1 MTVHKLSAGDGYKYY
16 TSSIATGDMSRSAK
30 EELGD
35 YYLADGNPPGIWEG
49 RGSHLLGLVHG
60 SEVTES
66 QMKALFGE
74 GLHPDAEALIA
85 AGKTVE
91 EVQLGRKMH
100 TFASL
105 TVKVQGAI
113 QHGYSEHSR
122 RGGKPPTPAQK
133 KAIKTSVGGR
143 LFREEHHRDATG
155 EELTKWIDTHLASK
169 QQTVS
174 GYDLTFSPPKSVSLM
189 WALADKDTRVQIE
202 KIHTQSISKAMDYVQ
217 EHAGYT
223 RKGANG
229 VRQEKIIDGLVY
241 SRFRHYDS
249 RTGDPQL
256 HDHVTVANRVFAQ
269 DSLTGKKAWSTLD
282 ARELYQHN
290 VAASE
295 VYNVSVMELAVERLG
310 VGITERTVTGNR
322 PVVEIAGVPVEAIEA
337 GSSRGSSIREMTETL
352 VEKFIDEHGYAP
364 TAKQKIALAQKATLE
379 TRSSKEHQTLSGMLS
394 MWEEKFSALGV
405 PTGHDLLTHVQ
416 ERKDEWVDQVKE
428 NTLLAFVDDPSDLN
442 IAHEAAEVIRTL
454 GENQSVWGAHHI
466 HAETSRR
473 LKTRLAG
480 KTVPTDIHQQVVAE
494 ALNKSVSL
502 TPQACPTN
510 LPELQQAQIS
520 VDGSLQGRDVY
531 TRAGAGLFTSET
543 VLAAEAS
550 ILSAANTVT
559 TSPATLERFEQV
571 RARLETA
578 TGYAFDPGQVR
589 MAEAFVLNERLLS
602 TGIGPAGTGKTTTQK
617 LVTAVM
623 ADTGSHVIGLAP
635 SAAAAAVLSQELATT
650 SPVMAETIDSFVG
663 AYRRGSGQENY
674 PVKAGDLIL
683 VDEAGM
689 ASTPLLAGVLAIAEE
704 HGARV
709 AFLGDDAQLAAVGA
723 GGVLRLLA
731 QQTETVNLEDLHRF
745 RNLDGTVNEAEA
757 AATLALREPPTHGLV
772 DEPFTYYQDKGDLV
786 GGATENMAE
795 AAYTGWQKDIN
806 TGLDAIMMAYDNQT
820 VTSLNARAQA
830 YRAMNGHLDTTAGT
844 VLSDG
849 LLGHVGDRIV
859 TRKNRR
865 RLTFNKGKD
874 FVRNGASW
882 TITGFTAEGGIK
894 AKHLTSGGTVTL
906 PADYVAQRVQ
916 LGYAATIHR
925 TQGIT
930 ADTAHAIFSSS
941 MNRSLAYV
949 GASRGKFSNKIY
961 TALSEGERLKDVLA
975 SIAGNYER
983 NITAHE
989 AAVTA
994 RAAHRSLPERVGAY
1008 NDLHAEATTRY
1019 YTAATRNLLGAD
1031 ALILTGDKNFT
1042 AIAQALE
1049 AAARQGIN
1057 TDTLILAAAGPILTD
1072 LATTKTSTPP
1082 ARGVKVGDL
1091 VTAVKNDL
1099 TTPATVPAP
1108 AAVIEDPAG
1117 LFRHRIK
1124 AITGRW
1130 VTDRARATPLGNVS
1144 DEHLKKLAMISQ
1156 SRVGETRIATG
1167 LYRKNLLLA
1176 EEKARANHNRPG
1188 QNNAGHNR
1196 PGQGEVPVRR
1206 VWKNM
1211 GEAHWSM
1218 RMHGHYSDTELTTRL
1233 QQALMNADAA
1243 PQTADGH
1250 SVRVKQSWVAR
1261 TLLEEKVL
1269 RVRMGP
1275 EHRAVEDHERGP
1287 GTGTA
1292 KYGDMF
1298 SRTGH
1303 TAVHQANVS
1312 IDKRITA
1319 EQIRRQRYTKTTH
1332 PDGAQ
1337 HGDGVAHKDGTPPPW
1352 LVPDPGTRYAD
1363 PAWKQELRERY
1374 EGIQDELVR
1383 RGAEIA
1389 ANPPPWAA
1397 HLGPVPSTE
1406 IQVTE
1411 GVLAG
1416 DRGPQNRWLV
1426 TAAAVDTYRALHN
1439 VPAHETEP
1447 VPAKHTSEE
1456 AEHIRAEIVSLH
1468 KYSQQTTIEP
1478 ATPDELVTRAD
1489 TEELATRITE
1499 TPTEAEELIHQH
1511 LRQRWAEPEPI
1522 ETEVAT
1528 HDSPAMAEPD
1538 ISVTVSDIDDPN
1550 KDSHQLDR
1558 PEPAATEPSSRDQVP
1573 TEETRY
1579 ESVSAQPPETVPSAT
1594 AVPDERTSEET
1605 IVTETMPGPEKPAQ
1619 KAQLS
1624 PTQQREHALAEAAR
1638 KARDQKRRALLERIK
1653 KTSQKAAQ
1661 PENSPDEYNAPD
1673 LGIDTE
1679 QQQRGLH
1686 R

>member
-16 TSSIATGDMSRSAK
+16 TASIATGDMSRSAK
-30 EELGD
+30 EKLGD
-35 YYLADGNPPGIWEG
+35 YYLADGNPPGVWEG
-49 RGSHLLGLVHG
+49 QGAHLLGLVHG

-74 GLHPDAEALIA
+74 GLHPDADALIA
-85 AGKTVE
+85 AGQSVE

-105 TVKVQGAI
+105 TSKVQEQI
-113 QHGYSEHSR
+113 HRGYADHER
-122 RGGKPPTPAQK
+122 REGKPPTPAQK

-155 EELTKWIDTHLASK
+155 EELSRWIDTHLANK

-189 WALADKDTRVQIE
+189 WALADQETRVEIE
-202 KIHTQSISKAMDYVQ
+202 KIHTQSITKAMDYVQ
-217 EHAGYT
+217 DQAGYT

-229 VRQEKIIDGLVY
+229 VRQEKIIDGLIY

-269 DSLTGKKAWSTLD
+269 DSLTGKKSWSTLD

-295 VYNVSVMELAVERLG
+295 VYNASVMELAVERLG

-337 GSSRGSSIREMTETL
+337 GSSRGNSIRETTDAL
-352 VEKFIDEHGYAP
+352 VERFIEEHGYAP
-364 TAKQKIALAQKATLE
+364 TAKQKIALAQQATLE
-379 TRSSKEHQTLSGMLS
+379 TRPSKQQQTLSGMLS
-394 MWEEKFSALGV
+394 TWEEKFSALGV

-416 ERKDEWVDQVKE
+416 ERKDEWVSKVKE
-428 NTLLAFVDDPSDLN
+428 NTLLAFVDEPSDLN

-454 GENQSVWGAHHI
+454 GEHQSVWGAHHV
-466 HAETSRR
+466 HAETTRR

-480 KTVPTDIHQQVVAE
+480 KPVPTDIHQEVVAE
-494 ALNKSVSL
+494 AIKKSVSL
-502 TPQACPTN
+502 TPQASPTN
-510 LPELQQAQIS
+510 LPELKLTQIS
-520 VDGSLQGRDVY
+520 VDGSTQTRDVY
-531 TRAGAGLFTSET
+531 ARAGAGIFTSET

-550 ILSAANTVT
+550 ILAAANTVT
-559 TSPATLERFEQV
+559 TSPTTKERFEQV
-571 RARLETA
+571 QARLEAA
-578 TGYAFDPGQVR
+578 TGYAFDAGQVR
-589 MAEAFVLNERLLS
+589 MAEAFVLNERLLT

-617 LVTAVM
+617 LVAAVM
-623 ADTGSHVIGLAP
+623 ADTGAQVIGLAP

-663 AYRRGSGQENY
+663 AYQRGTGQENY

-689 ASTPLLAGVLAIAEE
+689 ASTPLLAGVIAVAEE

-731 QQTETVNLEDLHRF
+731 QYTETVNLEDLHRF
-745 RNLDGTVNEAEA
+745 RNTDGTVNEAEA

-806 TGLDAIMMAYDNQT
+806 TGLDAIMMAYDNQA

-830 YRAMNGHLDTTAGT
+830 YRAMTGHLDTTAGT

-859 TRKNRR
+859 TRKNHR
-865 RLTFNKGKD
+865 RLIFNRGKD

-930 ADTAHAIFSSS
+930 ADTAHAIFSSA

-949 GASRGKFSNKIY
+949 GASRGKYSNKIY

-975 SIAGNYER
+975 GVAGNYER

-989 AAVTA
+989 AAATA
-994 RAAHRSLPERVGAY
+994 RAAHRSLPERVAAY
-1008 NDLHAEATTRY
+1008 NDLHTEATTRY
-1019 YTAATRNLLGAD
+1019 YTAATKKLLGAD

-1049 AAARQGIN
+1049 KAARQGIN
-1057 TDTLILAAAGPILTD
+1057 TDTLIQAAAGPILTD

-1082 ARGVKVGDL
+1082 AGRGKVGDL
-1091 VTAVKNDL
+1091 VAAVKNDL
-1099 TTPATVPAP
+1099 TTQAATPGL
-1108 AAVIEDPAG
+1108 AAVIDDPAG

-1124 AITGRW
+1124 AITERW
-1130 VTDRARATPLGNVS
+1130 VTDRARTTPLGNVS
-1144 DEHLKKLAMISQ
+1144 DEHLKKLATISQ
-1156 SRVGETRIATG
+1156 GRVGETRTATG
-1167 LYRKNLLLA
+1167 LYRKNLILA
-1176 EEKARANHNRPG
+1176 EEKARTHNGRAGQNRPG
-1188 QNNAGHNR
+1188 QNERA
-1196 PGQGEVPVRR
+1196 VRR

-1243 PQTADGH
+1243 PQTVDGN
-1250 SVRVKQSWVAR
+1250 SARVKQSWVAR

-1269 RVRMGP
+1269 RARMGP
-1275 EHRAVEDHERGP
+1275 ERRAVEDHERGP
-1287 GTGTA
+1287 GTVSA
-1292 KYGDMF
+1292 KHGDMS

-1303 TAVHQANVS
+1303 TAVHHANIS

-1352 LVPDPGTRYAD
+1352 LLPDPRTRYAD

-1389 ANPPPWAA
+1389 ANPPPWATK
-1397 HLGPVPSTE
+1397 LGPVPSTE
-1406 IQVTE
+1406 IRVTE

-1416 DRGPQNRWLV
+1416 DRDPQNRWLV

-1447 VPAKHTSEE
+1447 VPVKHTSEE

-1478 ATPDELVTRAD
+1478 ASPDELHTRAD
-1489 TEELATRITE
+1489 TEELATRIAE
-1499 TPTEAEELIHQH
+1499 TPTEAEDLIHRH
-1511 LRQRWAEPEPI
+1511 LRQRWAEPEPEPI
-1522 ETEVAT
+1522 EAEVAT
-1528 HDSPAMAEPD
+1528 HDSPDMAEPN
-1538 ISVTVSDIDDPN
+1538 ISVAVSDIDDPN
-1550 KDSHQLDR
+1550 KDAHQVDG
-1558 PEPAATEPSSRDQVP
+1558 PEQETTEASLREQVP

-1579 ESVSAQPPETVPSAT
+1579 GSVSTQPPETVPSA
-1594 AVPDERTSEET
+1594 
-1605 IVTETMPGPEKPAQ
+1605 TMPGPEKPAQ

-1638 KARDQKRRALLERIK
+1638 KARDQKRRELLERIK

-1679 QQQRGLH
+1679 QQQRGIN